1 MVDGVGAQETSTAGG
16 KLEGLDGEGEVLII
30 GVVDK
35 EAVVDGLL
43 QTLGLVA
50 LRHQRTCIGGS
61 ETLFDACS
69 LSESLIMGIDIV
81 DNDTPFSLGVE
92 GTKGPD
98 VSGL

>member
-1 MVDGVGAQETSTAGG
+1 MIDGVGTQQTSTAGG
-16 KLEGLDGEGEVLII
+16 KLECLDSEGEVLII

-50 LRHQRTCIGGS
+50 VRHQRTCIGGS
-61 ETLFDACS
+61 ETLFDTCS
-69 LSESLIMGIDIV
+69 LSESLIMDIDIV
-81 DNDTPFSLGVE
+81 YNDTPLSLGVL